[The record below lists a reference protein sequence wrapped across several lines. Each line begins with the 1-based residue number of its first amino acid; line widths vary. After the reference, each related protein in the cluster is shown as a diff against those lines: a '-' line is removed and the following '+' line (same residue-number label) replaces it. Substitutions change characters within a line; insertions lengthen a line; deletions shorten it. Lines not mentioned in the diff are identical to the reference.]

1 MLVRDVNTGR
11 LVALPDKPAAP
22 LGYNEERL
30 GLPILAALPAL
41 AAKALPIITSILPML
56 GSKGSSSPPAAAS
69 APAALP
75 AVLPPAP
82 PPAPV
87 PAAVPLPM
95 PTAQTIAPSPP
106 VDSANVTSAVTPPLT
121 ATTRTSN
128 VDTEVVV
135 APVPVRQPNGQI
147 TVVPMRVRRRRRRR
161 QVRTMRVAP
170 PSMQLS
176 EVSKEQVPMMVHDQ
190 LSGYVHEVPD
200 TLMGPALGEV
210 VYDGLG
216 NPVGWNPF
224 SAITDVVRG
233 AGNVIKN
240 VVGGAANA
248 LPLNMIPG
256 VGTAIRH
263 LLPGGIPGLTPPPA
277 GMPAPYPAPG
287 AMYPYQPPY
296 GTGPVPA
303 GWQRSNL
310 PYTGLGPRR
319 MYMRCAVWPGPQGLV
334 PTHAANMPPGFP
346 GATPGAYGVRRRRR
360 HRR

>member
-1 MLVRDVNTGR
+1 MLVRDMNSGR
-11 LVALPDKPAAP
+11 LVMLPKQPSAP
-22 LGYNEERL
+22 LGYNDERL

-56 GSKGSSSPPAAAS
+56 TSKKSSSPPAAAS
-69 APAALP
+69 APPAAPPALP
-75 AVLPPAP
+75 PM
-82 PPAPV
+82 
-87 PAAVPLPM
+87 PM

-106 VDSANVTSAVTPPLT
+106 VDSASATSPLT
-121 ATTRTSN
+121 ATTRTTA

-147 TVVPMRVRRRRRRR
+147 TIVPMRVRRRRRRR
-161 QVRTMRVAP
+161 IRTMRVAP
-170 PSMQLS
+170 PSLQLS

-224 SAITDVVRG
+224 SAISNAVRG
-233 AGNVIKN
+233 AGNMIRN
-240 VVGGAANA
+240 VVGGAANVA
-248 LPLNMIPG
+248 SRVMPFNMLPG
-256 VGTAIRH
+256 VNTAMSS
-263 LLPGGIPGLTPPPA
+263 LLPGA
-277 GMPAPYPAPG
+277 PAPYPAPG
-287 AMYPYQPPY
+287 GGSMYPYQPPY
-296 GTGPVPA
+296 GAPRPLPA
-303 GWQRSNL
+303 GWNRPSL

-334 PTHAANMPPGFP
+334 PTHAAGMPPGFP
-346 GATPGAYGVRRRRR
+346 GAMPGSMPGAYGVRRRRR